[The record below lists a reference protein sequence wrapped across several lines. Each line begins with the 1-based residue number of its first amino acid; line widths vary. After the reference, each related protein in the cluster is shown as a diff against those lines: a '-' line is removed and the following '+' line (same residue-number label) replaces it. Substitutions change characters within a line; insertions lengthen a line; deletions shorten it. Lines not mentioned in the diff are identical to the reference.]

1 MGYLLLKRKNH
12 FTTSLSVEFRVGN
25 TFKECSHTASVS
37 HPITKGEEKGTSKMD
52 FNLSEEHQL
61 IRQGVQ
67 EFCEKYVCPIAEE
80 VDRNQRY
87 PEEVIKKIAEQE
99 WMGIYFPP
107 EYGGAGADMMSYV
120 IVLEELARACSST
133 CVVVSAHTSLAG
145 YPLYKFG
152 TEEQKKKYLIPLCQG
167 EKIGAFALTEPGA
180 GTDAAASTTTAVLD
194 GNEWV
199 LNGSKIFITNAPVA
213 GVHIVFAMTDKSKGT
228 KGISAFIVP
237 SEAPG
242 LIIGKHLDKMGIRG
256 SLTSEVLLKDCRIP
270 KENLL
275 GAEGQGFK
283 IAMMTLDGG
292 RIGIASQALG
302 ISQAALDESIKY
314 SKERVQFGKP
324 ISTLQPIQWMIA
336 NMVSEVQASR
346 FLTYHA
352 AWCYDQGLP
361 YGSQAAMAKLFAS
374 ETAVRQ
380 TDRAVQIHGGIGYIK
395 GTKVERL
402 FRDAK
407 ITEIYEG
414 TSEVMRMVIAGG
426 ALR

>member
-1 MGYLLLKRKNH
+1 
-12 FTTSLSVEFRVGN
+12 
-25 TFKECSHTASVS
+25 
-37 HPITKGEEKGTSKMD
+37 MD

-67 EFCEKYVCPIAEE
+67 EFCDKNVCPIAEE

-133 CVVVSAHTSLAG
+133 CVVVSAHSSLAG

-152 TEEQKKKYLIPLCQG
+152 TEEQKQKYLTPLCKG
-167 EKIGAFALTEPGA
+167 EMIGAFALTEPGA

-237 SEAPG
+237 SDAPG
-242 LIIGKHLDKMGIRG
+242 LVIGKHLDKMGIRG
-256 SLTSEVLLKDCRIP
+256 SLTSEVLLKNCRIP

-302 ISQAALDESIKY
+302 IAQAALDESIKY

-361 YGSQAAMAKLFAS
+361 YSSQAAMAKLFAS